1 MYWNIIAILEARSI
15 TPVESD
21 FLLVDNS
28 DGQGPFIE
36 FWAEVRLGPQPSQA
50 DLGAVQAEAD
60 ALQVEALKEPA
71 DELDAALAEVQAGL
85 ANVST
90 VADVVTA
97 LNDMLDAM
105 RGQGGRAGRIAGR
118 PV

>member
-28 DGQGPFIE
+28 DGQGPVIE
-36 FWAEVRLGPQPSQA
+36 VWNTAKLGPKPNQA

-60 ALQVEALKEPA
+60 ALQVEALKDPGA
-71 DELDAALAEVQAGL
+71 ELDAALAEVKARL
-85 ANVST
+85 SNVST